1 MLVNIYLLMSKL
13 LLSILRTPLL
23 VLENL
28 TNLENF
34 LEKELSTFGKG
45 KFLVLFSIT
54 LLLSAC
60 GSISAQNMYE
70 EVLECHLSA
79 EQLILSEVIEDNG
92 VTSNIQQYISEQ
104 PYANDLT
111 EIDKYELDRRSKEIF
126 NKFEDPGMGGL
137 KGGLFYPLKVYNSS
151 TCMKMHKQNKIDIGS
166 LGLEAKV
173 MYYAAYLFV

>member
-1 MLVNIYLLMSKL
+1 MSKL
-13 LLSILRTPLL
+13 LLSIFLTPLV

-34 LEKELSTFGKG
+34 LEKELSTFTKS
-45 KFLVLFSIT
+45 KFLALFSIT

-151 TCMKMHKQNKIDIGS
+151 TCMKMHKQNKIDVGS